1 MYYYSTVI
9 IKDKH
14 LCCIVCFAQIN
25 RILKNLREEKY
36 EKSQRTAN
44 EIW

>member
-1 MYYYSTVI
+1 MPVLKVLNKNI
-9 IKDKH
+9 I
-14 LCCIVCFAQIN
+14 F
-25 RILKNLREEKY
+25 KNLREEKY